1 MRTETT
7 SVLVL
12 GGGLVGLS
20 AAVFL
25 AWRGVPTVLVEKH
38 AGSSPHPRAVGYTS
52 RTMEL
57 YRSVGLADQIPEAP
71 KGAGLRRVRAE
82 SLAGAWFE
90 EQHWTPV
97 EQAPV
102 TIEYSPTGSAGLA
115 QDKLEPLLRAHA
127 VKLGADVRFSTELRS
142 ADQDAHGIRATLA
155 DGTEIR
161 ADYLIAADG
170 HRSPVREQ
178 LGIGRTGRGHLSTGR
193 SVIFRA
199 PLEEYLASGVRQF
212 AIEQPGFSA
221 FLTTYGDGRWVL
233 FHDDEL
239 DDTSPAALRA
249 LIDKATGRTDLDV
262 EIVVTGRWV
271 TNALV
276 ADAYA
281 DGRIFLAG
289 DAAHAL
295 PPNRGAYSANTGIED
310 AHNLAWKLAAVVG
323 GESDPAL
330 LNSYEAERRPI
341 ALLCHDQ
348 IFARLDNDADVII
361 DDQAMAHG
369 YLYRSAVLPDA
380 TADLPPAQRPEA
392 WAGQPG
398 TRGRHLWLTRSGAR
412 LSTLDITQRGWTLLG
427 EAGLWRDAVRRAP
440 IPVDYQQ
447 IGVDYKTDVEEFRA
461 AFGITETGATLI
473 RPDGYIAWRCE
484 KAPDEPFSALARAL
498 NVAADSGIR
507 SGETATDGSFS
518 APTDHGDNIGVSS
531 E

>member
-25 AWRGVPTVLVEKH
+25 AWRGVPTILVEKH
-38 AGSSPHPRAVGYTS
+38 AGSSLHPRAIGYTP

-71 KGAGLRRVRAE
+71 KGLSIRRVRAE

-90 EQHWTPV
+90 EQQWTPV

-102 TIEYSPTGSAGLA
+102 TIDYSPTGGAGLA

-127 VKLGADVRFSTELRS
+127 VKLGADVRFSMELTS
-142 ADQDAHGIRATLA
+142 VDQDADGVRAVMA

-161 ADYLIAADG
+161 ADYLVAADG

-178 LGIGRTGRGHLSTGR
+178 LGIGRTGRGHVSTGR

-199 PLEEYLASGVRQF
+199 PLQDYLAGGVAQF
-212 AIEQPGFSA
+212 TIDQPDFSA
-221 FLTTYGDGRWVL
+221 FLTTYGDGRWLL
-233 FHDDEL
+233 FYADEL
-239 DDTSPAALRA
+239 DDTSPEALRA
-249 LIDKATGRTDLDV
+249 LIDKAIGRTDLDV

-276 ADAYA
+276 ADTYS

-310 AHNLAWKLAAVVG
+310 AHNLAWKLAAVVN

-330 LNSYEAERRPI
+330 LASYEDERRPI

-348 IFARLDNDADVII
+348 IFARLDNDAEMII

-369 YLYRSAVLPDA
+369 YLYRSTVLPDA
-380 TADLPPAQRPEA
+380 GPDLPPARRPEA

-398 TRGRHLWLTRSGAR
+398 TRVRHLWLTRSGAR

-427 EAGLWRDAVRRAP
+427 EAGLWRDAARRAP

-447 IGVDYKTDVEEFRA
+447 IGVDYTTDVEEFRT
-461 AFGITETGATLI
+461 AFGITDTGATLI

-484 KAPDEPFSALARAL
+484 KAPEDPAAALAQAL
-498 NVAADSGIR
+498 NVAALAGQPRACHD
-507 SGETATDGSFS
+507 
-518 APTDHGDNIGVSS
+518 
-531 E
+531 